1 MREGRRF
8 ILGFLLLVTLAL
20 SCSSNIPLV
29 YADAV
34 ETSSGEAEAVVD
46 ATGEVQ
52 VKEPESPKEDD
63 DSAAA
68 AEAVAQAV
76 ARKSEAVAR
85 EAEAEAI
92 AAKAEAEAAAAKAE
106 AEAAAAKAEAEAAAA
121 KAEAE
126 AAAAKAAAEV
136 VDEVEEAKDE
146 FAGGVTAS
154 AKSKAMAFADKAKE
168 VTPEQLKKVAAGALG
183 IWGVAAGAGWVMNNL
198 GGAEE

>member
-52 VKEPESPKEDD
+52 VKEPESRKEDD

-106 AEAAAAKAEAEAAAA
+106 AEV
-121 KAEAE
+121 
-126 AAAAKAAAEV
+126 AAAKAAAEV

>member
-92 AAKAEAEAAAAKAE
+92 AAKAEAEAAAAKA
-106 AEAAAAKAEAEAAAA
+106 
-121 KAEAE
+121 
-126 AAAAKAAAEV
+126 AAEV